1 MKMAEF
7 PEREN
12 LAEEA
17 LRARGNAYAPYSGFT
32 VGAAL
37 LCADGKIF
45 SGCNVESA
53 SYGVTVCAERVA
65 LWKAVSE
72 GERKFS
78 ALAVAG
84 GKAGAPAADFCPPC
98 GVCRQA
104 LAEFCGGGFPIL
116 LAKSS
121 GETRVC
127 TLGELLP
134 LRFGPEQLKG
144 REENLP

>member
-1 MKMAEF
+1 MAEF

-17 LRARGNAYAPYSGFT
+17 LRARENAYAPYSGFA

-65 LWKAVSE
+65 LWKAVSG
-72 GERKFS
+72 GEREFA

-104 LAEFCGGGFPIL
+104 LAEFCGGDFLVL
-116 LAKSS
+116 LVKSS
-121 GETRVC
+121 GETRSC
-127 TLGELLP
+127 TLGGLLP
-134 LRFGPEQLKG
+134 MRFGPEQLGERK
-144 REENLP
+144 ETLP